1 MLYRDF
7 YPFYAAQGNPVFYN
21 EEREQER
28 EFDLMKSYYPD
39 TARKIQEKAEM
50 QCQLLDYEGSRLY
63 DEYPDRFM
71 LYHICSLVKDEMT
84 KDASA
89 QEMPGGFLD
98 DLIQVLVYQEISRR
112 RCRRRRH
119 IRMKLPAA
127 FQKGTSLPGCVL
139 YGEAFLPVS
148 VLPI

>member
-1 MLYRDF
+1 MYDDRF
-7 YPFYAAQGNPVFYN
+7 FPFYTAYANPAFYGG
-21 EEREQER
+21 EQIQEQE
-28 EFDLMKSYYPD
+28 FALMQSYYPEAAD
-39 TARKIQEKAEM
+39 RIREKVEKE
-50 QCQLLDYEGSRLY
+50 CRLLDYEGSRLY

-112 RCRRRRH
+112 RCRRRRC
-119 IRMKLPAA
+119 RQYFPR
-127 FQKGTSLPGCVL
+127 
-139 YGEAFLPVS
+139 
-148 VLPI
+148 

>member
-63 DEYPDRFM
+63 DEYPDR
-71 LYHICSLVKDEMT
+71 LSLLRKSQEVWEQAQKRENFGENSPDWEQIR
-84 KDASA
+84 DLIGVLLL
-89 QEMPGGFLD
+89 QEM
-98 DLIQVLVYQEISRR
+98 LVRRKKKRR
-112 RCRRRRH
+112 R
-119 IRMKLPAA
+119 
-127 FQKGTSLPGCVL
+127 
-139 YGEAFLPVS
+139 
-148 VLPI
+148 